1 MGKSIVVVS
10 AVNFT
15 TGGPF
20 TILKK
25 FLAATNNKENV
36 SFIALVHSAKEL
48 KGSYPWVKFIEF
60 PEVKGSWL
68 KRLHF
73 EYVVCKKLSKELN
86 ATHWICLHDIT
97 ANVVTKKRYV
107 YCHNPAPF
115 YKGIL
120 FREILMEP
128 SFFLFKMLYGLIYKI
143 NIKKNTAV
151 FVQQFWMK
159 EKFIKKYS
167 INNIIVSRP
176 EIKLSDKSQL
186 TDDDSQF
193 KNNPSELTIFYP
205 AVPRV
210 FKNYELIISA
220 ARKLKEQSNIKFLL
234 TISGTENAYAK
245 YIISLAEGLDNVHF
259 LGYLDKEK
267 IDHCYNISDI
277 VCFPS
282 RLETWGLPLSEAK
295 ERGKWVLASD
305 FPFTRETLGS
315 YEKKAFFDSN
325 NDDMLVKLIIDFKKG
340 NLKKDISD
348 ANFIYRNENVLVG
361 FDELVNFI
369 TEEH

>member
-1 MGKSIVVVS
+1 
-10 AVNFT
+10 
-15 TGGPF
+15 
-20 TILKK
+20 
-25 FLAATNNKENV
+25 
-36 SFIALVHSAKEL
+36 
-48 KGSYPWVKFIEF
+48 
-60 PEVKGSWL
+60 
-68 KRLHF
+68 
-73 EYVVCKKLSKELN
+73 
-86 ATHWICLHDIT
+86 
-97 ANVVTKKRYV
+97 
-107 YCHNPAPF
+107 
-115 YKGIL
+115 
-120 FREILMEP
+120 
-128 SFFLFKMLYGLIYKI
+128 

-259 LGYLDKEK
+259 LGYL
-267 IDHCYNISDI
+267 
-277 VCFPS
+277 
-282 RLETWGLPLSEAK
+282 
-295 ERGKWVLASD
+295 
-305 FPFTRETLGS
+305 
-315 YEKKAFFDSN
+315 
-325 NDDMLVKLIIDFKKG
+325 
-340 NLKKDISD
+340 
-348 ANFIYRNENVLVG
+348 
-361 FDELVNFI
+361 
-369 TEEH
+369 

>member
-1 MGKSIVVVS
+1 
-10 AVNFT
+10 
-15 TGGPF
+15 
-20 TILKK
+20 
-25 FLAATNNKENV
+25 
-36 SFIALVHSAKEL
+36 
-48 KGSYPWVKFIEF
+48 
-60 PEVKGSWL
+60 
-68 KRLHF
+68 
-73 EYVVCKKLSKELN
+73 
-86 ATHWICLHDIT
+86 
-97 ANVVTKKRYV
+97 
-107 YCHNPAPF
+107 
-115 YKGIL
+115 
-120 FREILMEP
+120 
-128 SFFLFKMLYGLIYKI
+128 
-143 NIKKNTAV
+143 
-151 FVQQFWMK
+151 
-159 EKFIKKYS
+159 
-167 INNIIVSRP
+167 
-176 EIKLSDKSQL
+176 
-186 TDDDSQF
+186 
-193 KNNPSELTIFYP
+193 IFYP

>member
-36 SFIALVHSAKEL
+36 SFIALVHSAEEL
-48 KGSYPWVKFIEF
+48 KVSYPWIKFIEF
-60 PEVKGSWL
+60 PEIKGSWL
-68 KRLHF
+68 KRLYF
-73 EYVVCKKLSKELN
+73 EYVVCKKLSKKLN
-86 ATHWICLHDIT
+86 ATDWICLHDIT
-97 ANVVTKKRYV
+97 ANVTTKKRYV

-115 YKGIL
+115 YKGISL
-120 FREILMEP
+120 REILMEP
-128 SFFLFKMLYGLIYKI
+128 SFFLFKLLYGLIYKI

-159 EKFIKKYS
+159 DEFIKKYS

-176 EIKLSDKSQL
+176 EMKPSDKKL
-186 TDDDSQF
+186 PADDDSQS
-193 KNNPSELTIFYP
+193 KNTPSELTVFYP

-220 ARKLKEQSNIKFLL
+220 ARKLKEQSDIKFLL
-234 TISGTENAYAK
+234 TISGSENAYAK
-245 YIISLAEGLDNVHF
+245 YIVSLAEGLDNVHF

-267 IDHCYNISDI
+267 VDHYYNVSDI

-348 ANFIYRNENVLVG
+348 ANFIHRNENVLVG

-369 TEEH
+369 SEEH

>member
-48 KGSYPWVKFIEF
+48 KESYPWVKFIEF

-143 NIKKNTAV
+143 NIKKYCSVCSTILDERKIY
-151 FVQQFWMK
+151 Q
-159 EKFIKKYS
+159 E
-167 INNIIVSRP
+167 
-176 EIKLSDKSQL
+176 
-186 TDDDSQF
+186 
-193 KNNPSELTIFYP
+193 IFY
-205 AVPRV
+205 
-210 FKNYELIISA
+210 K
-220 ARKLKEQSNIKFLL
+220 
-234 TISGTENAYAK
+234 
-245 YIISLAEGLDNVHF
+245 
-259 LGYLDKEK
+259 
-267 IDHCYNISDI
+267 
-277 VCFPS
+277 
-282 RLETWGLPLSEAK
+282 
-295 ERGKWVLASD
+295 
-305 FPFTRETLGS
+305 
-315 YEKKAFFDSN
+315 
-325 NDDMLVKLIIDFKKG
+325 
-340 NLKKDISD
+340 
-348 ANFIYRNENVLVG
+348 
-361 FDELVNFI
+361 
-369 TEEH
+369 